1 MIIDL
6 NDKLQEKRIEN
17 NNLKNERYLIR
28 NEAVK
33 LLNFICQFN
42 LTKHELE
49 GLKSGLLDNICK
61 LNTQIAKDTGNDY
74 SKISPYYPE
83 E

>member
-1 MIIDL
+1 MIVDL
-6 NDKLQEKRIEN
+6 ADKLHEKRLLDN
-17 NNLKNERYLIR
+17 RLKNERYLIR

-42 LTKHELE
+42 LTEHGLE
-49 GLKSGLLDNICK
+49 DLKSGLLDTICE
-61 LNTQIAKDTGNDY
+61 LNVKIAKDTGNDY
-74 SKISPYYPE
+74 SKISPHYRE